1 MPSNIAITDE
11 IVTAP
16 GGRLFTRRWMPPAA
30 NGSPVLMLH
39 DSLGCID
46 LWRDFPE
53 QLALR
58 LNREVIAYDRLGFG
72 RSSERTDT
80 LTGNFIH
87 EEADVYFPAVL
98 AALAIDQYSLF
109 GHSVGGGMALT
120 IASKPDT
127 RCISVVSESAQAF
140 IEDITLAGV
149 RKAKKVFA
157 RPGQIAKLEKW
168 HGVKARWVLNA
179 WVDTWLSPAFA
190 NWTLADILPQV
201 KCPVL
206 TIHGSRDDYGS
217 VAFPELIAGMA
228 GGPAEKLIF
237 EGGGHVPH
245 REKQAEVLAAVE
257 TFYRAY
263 GI

>member
-1 MPSNIAITDE
+1 MVTDKYIE
-11 IVTAP
+11 TPQGRIFTKRWAP
-16 GGRLFTRRWMPPAA
+16 ASSDTRAPII
-30 NGSPVLMLH
+30 LLH
-39 DSLGCID
+39 DSLGCVD
-46 LWRDFPE
+46 LWRDFPAL
-53 QLALR
+53 LAAHLD
-58 LNREVIAYDRLGFG
+58 REIIAYDRLGFG

-80 LTGNFIH
+80 LTANFIH
-87 EEADVYFPAVL
+87 EEADIYFPAVL
-98 AALAIDQYSLF
+98 EGLGVSQYSLF

-120 IASKPDT
+120 IASKPDAQ
-127 RCISVVSESAQAF
+127 CSSVVSESAQAF

-149 RKAKKVFA
+149 RKAKKVFG

-168 HGVKARWVLNA
+168 HGAKAEWVLSA

-190 NWTLADILPQV
+190 NWTLADILPSV

-245 REKQAEVLAAVE
+245 REKPEEVMAAVE
-257 TFYRAY
+257 SFYKAY
-263 GI
+263 GV